1 MQFDVKRA
9 IAANWP
15 IKVTA
20 LALAT
25 VLWAAVAAEEPTT
38 QLIPISVTVTTPANR
53 TLTQQLPPVQ
63 AVYEGSARELIKL
76 YTSPPLI
83 RIVVPDTLSESV
95 YTFDLSP
102 QDVIL
107 AADADVA
114 LRDVIPQRLTIVLDD
129 EAQRRVPV
137 VPRVTLQT
145 DSGFVVTGPVTAVPE
160 SVLVI
165 GPEAQVRRI
174 GRVYTDSLA
183 IRRVRESVTRTIP
196 IDTTAFGVVRLS
208 QHEVEVQAAVEAV
221 AERTIAGVPVVIAS
235 GVWASIPSTVQLH
248 VTGPAAL
255 VRALTGDRFIVTADS
270 TTSEGEMVSVQV
282 VAPEGVTATVSPD
295 SVQARRVIL

>member
-1 MQFDVKRA
+1 MPFDVKRA
-9 IAANWP
+9 MAANWP

-38 QLIPISVTVTTPANR
+38 QLIPISVIITTPANR

-83 RIVVPDTLSESV
+83 RIVVPDTSESFF
-95 YTFDLSP
+95 TFNLSP

-107 AADADVA
+107 GSEADVV
-114 LRDVIPQRLTIVLDD
+114 LRDIIPQRLTIALDA

-137 VPRVTLQT
+137 IPRVTLQT
-145 DSGFVVTGPVTAVPE
+145 DSGFVVTGPVVAVPE

-183 IRRVRESVTRTIP
+183 VRRVRESVTRTIP

-208 QHEVEVQAAVEAV
+208 QHDVEIQVPVEAL
-221 AERTIAGVPVVIAS
+221 AERTFVGVPVVIAS
-235 GVWASIPSTVQLH
+235 GVWQSIPATVQLH

-255 VRALTGDRFIVTADS
+255 VRSLTRDRFIVTADS
-270 TTSEGEMVSVQV
+270 STSEGQMVSVQV
-282 VAPEGVTATVSPD
+282 VPPEGVTATVSPD

>member
-38 QLIPISVTVTTPANR
+38 QLIPVSINVTTPANR

-83 RIVVPDTLSESV
+83 RIVVPDTLTESFF
-95 YTFDLSP
+95 TFNLSP

-107 AADADVA
+107 ASEADVA
-114 LRDVIPQRLTIVLDD
+114 LRDVIPNRLTIVLDD

-137 VPRVTLQT
+137 IPRVSLQT
-145 DSGFVVTGPVTAVPE
+145 DSGFVVTGPVVAVPE
-160 SVLVI
+160 SVVVI
-165 GPEAQVRRI
+165 GPEAQVLRI

-183 IRRVRESVTRTIP
+183 LNRVRESVTRTIP
-196 IDTTAFGVVRLS
+196 IDTSAFGVVRLS
-208 QHEVEVQAAVEAV
+208 QHEVEVQASVEAV
-221 AERTIAGVPVVIAS
+221 AQRTFVGVPVVIAS
-235 GVWASIPSTVQLH
+235 GVWQSIPTTVELH

-255 VRALTGDRFIVTADS
+255 VRSLTRDRFVVTADS
-270 TTSEGEMVSVQV
+270 STSEGEMVPVHV
-282 VAPEGVTATVSPD
+282 VPPEGVTATVSPD

>member
-38 QLIPISVTVTTPANR
+38 QLIPISVTITTPANR

-83 RIVVPDTLSESV
+83 RLVVPDTLSESV
-95 YTFDLSP
+95 FTFNLSP
-102 QDVIL
+102 QDVML
-107 AADADVA
+107 ASDADVA

-137 VPRVTLQT
+137 IPRVTLQT
-145 DSGFVVTGPVTAVPE
+145 DSGFVITGPIAAVPE

-183 IRRVRESVTRTIP
+183 IRRVRESVTRTVP

-208 QHEVEVQAAVEAV
+208 QHEVELHATVEAV
-221 AERTIAGVPVVIAS
+221 AERTIVGVPVVIAS
-235 GVWASIPSTVQLH
+235 GVWESIPPTVQLH

-255 VRALTGDRFIVTADS
+255 VHSLNRDRFTVTADS
-270 TTSEGEMVSVQV
+270 STTEGEWVSVRV
-282 VAPEGVTATVSPD
+282 VAPAGVTATVSPD

>member
-38 QLIPISVTVTTPANR
+38 QLIPISVTVTTPPNR

-83 RIVVPDTLSESV
+83 RIVVPDTSESFF
-95 YTFDLSP
+95 TFNLSP

-107 AADADVA
+107 GGDADVV
-114 LRDVIPQRLTIVLDD
+114 LRDVIPQRLTIALDA

-137 VPRVTLQT
+137 IPRVTLQT
-145 DSGFVVTGPVTAVPE
+145 DSGYVVTGPVAAVPE
-160 SVLVI
+160 SVTVI
-165 GPEAQVRRI
+165 GPEAQVVRI

-208 QHEVEVQAAVEAV
+208 QHDVEIQATVEAV
-221 AERTIAGVPVVIAS
+221 AERTFAGVPVVIAS
-235 GVWASIPSTVQLH
+235 GVWQGIPATVDLH
-248 VTGPAAL
+248 VRGPAAL
-255 VRALTGDRFIVTADS
+255 VRSLTRDRFVVTADS
-270 TTSEGEMVSVQV
+270 STSEGQMVSVQV
-282 VAPEGVTATVSPD
+282 VPPEGVTATASPD

>member
-1 MQFDVKRA
+1 MPFDVKRA
-9 IAANWP
+9 MAANWP

-20 LALAT
+20 LALAA

-38 QLIPISVTVTTPANR
+38 QLIPISVTITTPANR

-83 RIVVPDTLSESV
+83 RIVVPDTSESFF
-95 YTFDLSP
+95 TFNLSP

-107 AADADVA
+107 GSEADVV
-114 LRDVIPQRLTIVLDD
+114 LRDIIPQRLTIALDA

-137 VPRVTLQT
+137 IPRVTLQT
-145 DSGFVVTGPVTAVPE
+145 DSGFVVTGPVVAVPE

-183 IRRVRESVTRTIP
+183 VRRVRESVTRTIP

-208 QHEVEVQAAVEAV
+208 QHDVEIQVTVEAL
-221 AERTIAGVPVVIAS
+221 AERTFVGVPVVIAS
-235 GVWASIPSTVQLH
+235 GVWQSIPATVQLH

-255 VRALTGDRFIVTADS
+255 VRSLTRDRFIVTADS
-270 TTSEGEMVSVQV
+270 STSEGQMVSVQV
-282 VAPEGVTATVSPD
+282 VPPEGVTATVSPD